1 MITAKEL
8 EKRIRLQAG
17 DLIYCW
23 LYNNDAPDL
32 GANANRLFKKRDLQV
47 KYLKALAYGT
57 PGVTEEDIQ
66 RWILDELKN
75 TYQPI
80 RNPKT
85 GIFEAATPRLI
96 MAALMRGESVKGKNW
111 TQGMY
116 GCKVGDIANTISV
129 PKEVVLSGAAPTYTL
144 DSNLGIVETS
154 SEYLSAP
161 TYDLKVSDT
170 QPTCISTITEN
181 ATNSWSYNHIQD
193 NYYLSA
199 ISNGEN
205 TITPEG
211 KKLTFADQELWDNIN
226 NAFSQIQ
233 TLISGFAEFLSNITA
248 AEALTP
254 VQVADG
260 WVQPSNSGNSSSN
273 SGLILGS
280 AALLT
285 GAVLLT
291 DNKSR
296 KKK

>member
-23 LYNNDAPDL
+23 LYNSDAPYL
-32 GANANRLFKKRDLQV
+32 GNKSKILLSKRDKQV
-47 KYLKALAYGT
+47 AYLKGLAYGT
-57 PGVTEEDIQ
+57 PGVNETDLYS
-66 RWILDELKN
+66 WILDEIKN
-75 TYQPI
+75 TYQKI
-80 RNPKT
+80 KNPAT
-85 GIFEAATPRLI
+85 GIYENATPRLI
-96 MAALMRGESVKGKNW
+96 LAALMRGESVKGKNW
-111 TQGMY
+111 AQGMY

-144 DSNLGIVETS
+144 DSNLGIAETS
-154 SEYLSAP
+154 SKYLSAP

-181 ATNSWSYNHIQD
+181 ATNSWSYNPIQD

-211 KKLTFADQELWDNIN
+211 KKLTFADQELWENIN

-233 TLISGFAEFLSNITA
+233 TLISGFAEFLSGITA

-260 WVQPSNSGNSSSN
+260 WIQPSNSGNSSSN